1 MTFERFDV
9 VRVPFPFT
17 DRQAN
22 RNRPALVLSAKQA
35 FNDPTGHV
43 VLAMITSA
51 GNPPWAGDCP
61 VTDPAVAGLPAPS
74 KVRFKLFTL
83 DQALIRG
90 RLGRLSEADR
100 RAVMDVERQVFG

>member
-1 MTFERFDV
+1 VTFERFDV
-9 VRVPFPFT
+9 VRVPFPFA
-17 DRQAN
+17 DKQAV

-43 VLAMITSA
+43 VLAMITSH

-61 VTDPAVAGLPAPS
+61 VTDQVSAGLPVPS
-74 KVRFKLFTL
+74 KVRFKVFTL

-90 RLGRLSEADR
+90 RLGRLSELDR
-100 RAVMDVERQVFG
+100 QAVMDVERQILA